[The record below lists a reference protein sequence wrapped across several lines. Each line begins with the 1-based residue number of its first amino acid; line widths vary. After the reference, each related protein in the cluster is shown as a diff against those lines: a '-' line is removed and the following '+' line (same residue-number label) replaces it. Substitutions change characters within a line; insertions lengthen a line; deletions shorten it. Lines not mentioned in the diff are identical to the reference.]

1 MWSLDFEKR
10 TFRHGIHPADYKAV
24 TRSLAIERMP
34 FTHSVVLPLNQHLG
48 APSKAI
54 VRVGDHVQRGQM
66 IAEAGGYVSV
76 PLHASVSG
84 LVKSIE
90 LRHHASGQMVE
101 AIEIE
106 RDPTSPQTLYGERAL
121 DLEAMSPDEIITA
134 VQSGGFVGLGGA
146 AFPTHVKLSPPE
158 GKHARFFMVNAA
170 ECEPYLNSDFRI
182 LVERTESIIHGIRVL
197 MKALGSEK
205 VYIGTED
212 NKIDAADHLRAALPP
227 DLPIEVLVLQTKYPQ
242 GAEKMLVDAVLHREV
257 PSGKLPIDQEVVVQN
272 VGTVAGI
279 GDMFRWGQPLIE
291 RVVTVTGP
299 GIRQPKNLLVPIGT
313 RMSDV
318 IEFCGGMKSETRQIL
333 FGGPMMGTAQRF
345 LDVPVMKGTSG
356 ILFLTETE
364 VVPREEYPCIKCL
377 RCVDACPVYLNPSR
391 LGSLAKARLY
401 EDMLSYHI
409 MDCMEC
415 GSCSYVCP
423 SNIPLVQR
431 FRVAKGLLR
440 EQQARDRKAAEQQAE
455 RERIK
460 AERREREAAA
470 TAARLAESGETATA

>member
-1 MWSLDFEKR
+1 MWSLNFGEP
-10 TFRHGIHPADYKAV
+10 TFRHGIHPGEYKAV

-34 FTHSVVLPLNQHLG
+34 FTRSVVLPLSQHLG
-48 APSKAI
+48 APSKPVVHA
-54 VRVGDHVQRGQM
+54 GDRVQRGQLV
-66 IAEAGGYVSV
+66 AEAGGYVSV
-76 PLHASVSG
+76 PLHASVTG
-84 LVKSIE
+84 RVKAVG

-106 RDPTSPQTLYGERAL
+106 RDPSSPQTLYGERTL
-121 DLEAMSPDEIITA
+121 DYESMSREEIIAA
-134 VQSGGFVGLGGA
+134 VQQGGFVGLGGA
-146 AFPTHVKLSPPE
+146 AFPTHVKLTPPE

-182 LVERTESIIHGIRVL
+182 LLERTESIIHGIRVL
-197 MKALGSEK
+197 LKALGADK
-205 VYIGTED
+205 VYIGTEA
-212 NKIDAADHLRAALPP
+212 NKIDAAEHLKKVLPP
-227 DLPIEVLVLQTKYPQ
+227 DLPVEVLVLQTKYPQ
-242 GAEKMLVDAVLHREV
+242 GAEKMLIDAVLHREV

-279 GDMFRWGQPLIE
+279 GDLFRWGQPLVE

-299 GIRQPKNLLVPIGT
+299 GIREPKNLLVPIGT
-313 RMSDV
+313 RISDV
-318 IEFCGGMKSETRQIL
+318 IEFCGGMKPETRQVL

-356 ILFLTETE
+356 ILFLTDAE
-364 VVPREEYPCIKCL
+364 VVPREEYACIKCL

-391 LGSLAKARLY
+391 LGALAKARLY
-401 EDMLSYHI
+401 EDMLPHHI

-415 GSCSYVCP
+415 ASCSYVCP

-440 EQQARDRKAAEQQAE
+440 EQQAREKKAAAE
-455 RERIK
+455 KAQRERIVE
-460 AERREREAAA
+460 ERREREAAA
-470 TAARLAESGETATA
+470 MAAKKGETASA

>member
-1 MWSLDFEKR
+1 MFSFGSP
-10 TFRHGIHPADYKAV
+10 TFKHGIHPGEFKEL
-24 TRSLAIERMP
+24 TREAAIERLP
-34 FTHSVVLPLNQHLG
+34 FSDRVVLPLSQHLG

-54 VRVGDHVQRGQM
+54 VKVGDRVRRGQL
-66 IAEAGGYVSV
+66 IADASGFVSV
-76 PLHASVSG
+76 PLHASVTGRVSFVG
-84 LVKSIE
+84 
-90 LRHHASGQMVE
+90 LRHHPSGQLVDS
-101 AIEIE
+101 IEIE
-106 RDPTSPQTLYGERAL
+106 TDRTSPQTLSGEETL
-121 DLEAMSPDEIITA
+121 DWESMSPKEIVDA
-134 VQSGGFVGLGGA
+134 VQRGGFVGLGGA

-158 GKHARFFMVNAA
+158 GKKARFFMVNAA

-182 LVERTESIIHGIRVL
+182 LLERTEHIIHGIRIL
-197 MKALGSEK
+197 MKALGAEK

-212 NKIDAADHLRAALPP
+212 NKVDAAEHLRRALPP

-242 GAEKMLVDAVLHREV
+242 GAEKMLIDAVLHREV

-272 VGTVAGI
+272 VGTVACVGEW
-279 GDMFRWGQPLIE
+279 FKWGQPLIE

-299 GIRQPKNLLVPIGT
+299 GIREPKNLMVPLGT
-313 RMSDV
+313 PLSDV
-318 IEFCGGMKSETRQIL
+318 IDFCGGMTDDTRQVL

-356 ILFLTETE
+356 ILFLTDSE

-401 EDMLSYHI
+401 EDMMSYHI

-415 GSCSYVCP
+415 GSCSFVCP

-440 EQQARDRKAAEQQAE
+440 EKQIRDRKAADEKTAREAIVAE
-455 RERIK
+455 RK
-460 AERREREAAA
+460 ARDEAI
-470 TAARLAESGETATA
+470 AARAAITPEPVSAA